1 MAQFRIR
8 NNSQWPVNIE
18 LAYQDVTHHY
28 RWGLK
33 NGEVADF
40 SVAPVGWFISV
51 FLACDAT
58 KLDYEKTADADAAI
72 KIDNKPYY
80 VAGTMP
86 EGDLN
91 ALETEWGEILQVQD
105 PLVHA
110 ALVQA
115 MVHAYTARHRLAGL
129 RLGGLA
135 FDNQRLDANNLVVPY
150 EGLLAEHNQHMD
162 KLRRLTLAVSQEVF
176 DGTTLKVVTGTR
188 DQQFSVEGGE
198 FDFAYNERLL
208 LVTVDVKHALS
219 LNAAHEWWSAGSR

>member
-86 EGDLN
+86 EDDLN
-91 ALETEWGEILQVQD
+91 VLEGNWVEVLRVQD
-105 PLVHA
+105 PVARLG
-110 ALVQA
+110 
-115 MVHAYTARHRLAGL
+115 MTNAYAQSFQMRGL

-135 FDNQRLDANNLVVPY
+135 FDNPRLIANNLAVPY
-150 EGLLAEHNQHMD
+150 EGLLAEPDKGQHVD

>member
-1 MAQFRIR
+1 MAQFKIR

-28 RWGLK
+28 KSDLK

-58 KLDYEKTADADAAI
+58 KLDYAKTADPDVTI

-80 VAGTMP
+80 VSGTMP
-86 EGDLN
+86 ESDLN
-91 ALETEWGEILQVQD
+91 QLERDWAQILQVQD
-105 PLVHA
+105 PVGRNLQEVGYGPSHA
-110 ALVQA
+110 S
-115 MVHAYTARHRLAGL
+115 AGL

-135 FDNQRLDANNLVVPY
+135 FDSPKLVANHLLSPY
-150 EGLLAEHNQHMD
+150 IGLLSEHDKGQHLD
-162 KLRRLTLAVSQEVF
+162 KLRRLTLGVSKEVF

-219 LNAAHEWWSAGSR
+219 LNAGSHEWWSAGSR